1 MLTCKDFLRELSD
14 YLDDTLDPQQ
24 RAELQRHVN
33 ECPNC
38 WVVCDTTEKTLK
50 VFKGLE
56 PKAIPEHVQ
65 SKLMQALERKIR
77 ERGCDPCGGKKVDV

>member
-1 MLTCKDFLRELSD
+1 LLTCKDFLRELSD

-24 RAELQRHVN
+24 KAELQRHVN

-38 WVVCDTTEKTLK
+38 WVVCDTTQRTLK

-56 PKAIPEHVQ
+56 AKPIPAEVH
-65 SKLMQALERKIR
+65 SKLMQALDRKMK
-77 ERGCDPCGGKKVDV
+77 EHGCGPCGDKKVDV